1 MNRRWMVVLVDHLT
15 ALSTVNLLE
24 HHIVLVKLLN
34 DWMSKLAQPVE
45 CLVLTDLLYEASDH
59 VLSKTDKVSV
69 KDVSLYQVQAH
80 TKEEHHEFV
89 EHAVNNPG
97 S

>member
-1 MNRRWMVVLVDHLT
+1 M
-15 ALSTVNLLE
+15 STVNLLE

-45 CLVLTDLLYEASDH
+45 CLALTNLLDEASEQ

-69 KDVSLYQVQAH
+69 KEAGLYQVESR
-80 TKEEHHEFV
+80 TKEEHTELV
-89 EHAVNNPG
+89 ECTVNNQG